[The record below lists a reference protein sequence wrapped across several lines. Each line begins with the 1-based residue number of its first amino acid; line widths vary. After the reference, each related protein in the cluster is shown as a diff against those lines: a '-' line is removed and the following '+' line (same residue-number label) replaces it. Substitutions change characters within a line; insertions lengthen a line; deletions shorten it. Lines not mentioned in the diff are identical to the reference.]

1 MIIMKDPNAFYSLD
15 FFFFNT
21 VRTVITF
28 LIDSYNGVGGFERT
42 SRLKAPNLSY
52 DALGFVTVITS
63 SHHFCLAN

>member
-15 FFFFNT
+15 QFVYT

-63 SHHFCLAN
+63 SHHFCLAS